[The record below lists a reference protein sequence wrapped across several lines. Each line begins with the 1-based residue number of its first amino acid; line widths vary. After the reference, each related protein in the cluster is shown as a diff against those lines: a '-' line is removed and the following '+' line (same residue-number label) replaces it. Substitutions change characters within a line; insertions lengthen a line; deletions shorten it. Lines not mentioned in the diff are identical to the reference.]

1 LGRIEKLCGVE
12 CPYFTTANKRGFVI
26 SAVSR
31 IAPGCL
37 RKSIASSIA
46 SSLEGLRKEKRRA
59 EPGGVRDGPD
69 LKNWKT
75 NAGVQMEAD

>member
-1 LGRIEKLCGVE
+1 M
-12 CPYFTTANKRGFVI
+12 I

-31 IAPGCL
+31 IASGCL
-37 RKSIASSIA
+37 RKSIA